1 MQWRFASKVEDV
13 SDTDLLK
20 AVEAAIKSSLS
31 IKRIKNQ
38 GKFIKWSNV
47 ATAIL
52 KRAAESMSLRELELE
67 MQEEFPPPQEDDL
80 RRAKPELRLVVMS
93 EGDSVSND
101 IT

>member
-13 SDTDLLK
+13 LDTDLLK
-20 AVEAAIKSSLS
+20 AVEAAIKSILS
-31 IKRIKNQ
+31 MKRIKNQ

-47 ATAIL
+47 ATAVL
-52 KRAAESMSLRELELE
+52 KGAAESMSLRQSEVE

-80 RRAKPELRLVVMS
+80 RRSKPELRLVVMS